1 MNMDRYEAM
10 TTACNLYDGGWR
22 AEDKE
27 FLMDEYGISEEEAE
41 LLCEYLAEIESK
53 QEEE

>member
-1 MNMDRYEAM
+1 MDRNEAM

-27 FLMDEYGISEEEAE
+27 YLMDEYDISEEEAE
-41 LLCEYLAEIESK
+41 LLCECLAEI
-53 QEEE
+53 QAVN